1 MKDIRIINLK
11 TNEETTA
18 YKIGLEIVMDRIE
31 EMNSQGEDANLSSL
45 PKNERLQVGLNYIKD
60 NENYQIIE

>member
-45 PKNERLQVGLNYIKD
+45 PKNERLQVGLNYIED
-60 NENYQIIE
+60 NESYQIIE